1 MAYQTLLVESRGPA
15 AWIALNRP
23 EKQNA
28 ITPQMTRELTAALKA
43 ADADSAVRV
52 VVITGA
58 GDRAFCAGGDLG
70 SEKVPG
76 PVERHQGHREFAN
89 LARTL
94 VAMGKP
100 TVARVNGHA
109 LGGGFGIAAGCDI
122 TVAVSEATLGT
133 PEANIGLFPYII
145 MATLYR
151 TTTQPKRLL
160 EMMLLGQ
167 RIPAEEAKVLGWVNH
182 VVPRDQLDRKV
193 GEIVEA
199 LVSKSPAVLALG
211 RRAFYD
217 MREMEFD
224 RALDYLAA
232 QLSLNMTMED
242 FREGVIAFM
251 TKKPPKWK
259 GK

>member
-1 MAYQTLLVESRGPA
+1 MYSTLLVETRGPSTR
-15 AWIALNRP
+15 ITLNRP
-23 EKQNA
+23 ERQNA
-28 ITPQMTRELTAALKA
+28 ITPQMTRELTSALRA
-43 ADADSAVRV
+43 ADGDPAVRV
-52 VVITGA
+52 VVLTGA
-58 GDRAFCAGGDLG
+58 GEKAFCAGGDLG
-70 SEKVPG
+70 SERQPG
-76 PVERHQGHREFAN
+76 PVERHQEHREFAD

-94 VAMGKP
+94 VGLSKP

-122 TVAVSEATLGT
+122 TVAVEGAMLGT

-151 TTTQPKRLL
+151 TTSHPKRLL

-167 RIPAEEAKVLGWVNH
+167 RIPAEEARALGWVNH
-182 VVPRDQLDRKV
+182 VVPRAQLDARV
-193 GEIVEA
+193 EEIVSGLA
-199 LVSKSPAVLALG
+199 SKSPAVLALG
-211 RRAFYD
+211 RRAFYE

-232 QLSLNMTMED
+232 SLSLNMTMED
-242 FREGVIAFM
+242 FREGVVAFIA
-251 TKKPPKWK
+251 KREPKWK

>member
-1 MAYQTLLVESRGPA
+1 MYQTLLVESRGPA
-15 AWIALNRP
+15 AWIVLNRP

-28 ITPQMTRELTAALKA
+28 ISPQMTRDLIAALKQ
-43 ADADSAVRV
+43 ADSDPAVRV
-52 VVITGA
+52 VVLTGA
-58 GDRAFCAGGDLG
+58 GEKAFCAGGDLG
-70 SEKVPG
+70 SEKQPG
-76 PVERHQGHREFAN
+76 PVERHQGHREFAD

-94 VAMGKP
+94 VGLSKP

-109 LGGGFGIAAGCDI
+109 MGGGFGIAAGCDI
-122 TVAVSEATLGT
+122 TVAAADAMLGT
-133 PEANIGLFPYII
+133 PEANIGLFPYVI

-167 RIPAEEAKVLGWVNH
+167 RISAEEARALGWVNH
-182 VVPRDQLDRKV
+182 VVPRGQLDAKV
-193 GEIVEA
+193 NEVVEA
-199 LVSKSPAVLALG
+199 LASKSPAVLALG

-232 QLSLNMTMED
+232 ALSLNMTMED
-242 FREGVIAFM
+242 MKEGVIAFM
-251 TKKPPKWK
+251 TKRQPKWK